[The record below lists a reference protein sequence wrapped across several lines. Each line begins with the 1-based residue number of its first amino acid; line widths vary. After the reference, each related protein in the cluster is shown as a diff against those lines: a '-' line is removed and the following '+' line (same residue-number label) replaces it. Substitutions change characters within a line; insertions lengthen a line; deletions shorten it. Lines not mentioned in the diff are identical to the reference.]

1 MSDTHEVIG
10 LFRDRNQ
17 ARLAIA
23 AAHREGLCVV
33 EPDPH
38 TADPDGVHVVL
49 RTTGAAEDA
58 RVLLLTYG
66 AYRASI
72 SP

>member
-1 MSDTHEVIG
+1 VTDTHEVIG

-23 AAHREGLCVV
+23 AARREGLYVV
-33 EPDPH
+33 GSDLLTE
-38 TADPDGVHVVL
+38 DPDGVRVVV

-58 RVLLLTYG
+58 RVLLLTYE
-66 AYRASI
+66 AYRAAI

>member
-1 MSDTHEVIG
+1 MSDAREVIG

-23 AAHREGLCVV
+23 AARREGLYVV
-33 EPDPH
+33 GPDPL
-38 TADPDGVHVVL
+38 TEDPDGVHVVL

-66 AYRASI
+66 AYRAST